1 MTEGLLMKVSRNLKG
16 WGLALLAITA
26 VGVLVA
32 TVGQTPVAGQR
43 SGRAVLYASMGP
55 ELTIYDLD
63 VDKVALTKRET
74 MKLPGF
80 VTEAALHPSR
90 RFLYIVWGG
99 FPGGGEHGMSAFR
112 IDPATGALTPH
123 GPSVSLRSTPGYI
136 SAVVTDVPA
145 THILASDSEPSRI
158 SVHKLLPDGTIAE
171 EVFSAGKLDFGI
183 HAHQIRM
190 DPSGQTVVLPCR
202 GESADATRV
211 ELPGSLR
218 LFGYKDGILTEKQ
231 AIMPGGGF
239 NFQPRH
245 MDFHPSGK
253 WDYFTLER
261 QNKMLVYERMKDGS
275 LGKQLYA
282 KDTLSEPGNVR
293 PGQIAGTVHV
303 HPNGKFVYLA
313 NRASGTTMVDGK
325 RVFVG
330 GENAI
335 AVFSIDQ
342 KTGEPTLIQ
351 NMDTRGIHPRTFA
364 LDPTS
369 RILVA
374 ANTNSLPTQEGIVI
388 PASLSAYRIGAD
400 GKLEFVRKY
409 DVALNGSQQFW
420 MGIIPLP

>member
-1 MTEGLLMKVSRNLKG
+1 MKVLRNSKG
-16 WGLALLAITA
+16 WAPALLAVA
-26 VGVLVA
+26 AAGVLA
-32 TVGQTPVAGQR
+32 ASIGQTPVAGQQ
-43 SGRAVLYASMGP
+43 SGRSVLYSSVGP
-55 ELTIYDLD
+55 ELTISDLD
-63 VDKVALTKRET
+63 VDKATITKRET
-74 MKLPGF
+74 LKLPGLI
-80 VTEAALHPSR
+80 TEATLHPSKK
-90 RFLYIVWGG
+90 FIYIVWGG
-99 FPGGGEHGMSAFR
+99 FPGGGEHGLSAFR
-112 IDPATGALTPH
+112 VDPATGALTPH
-123 GPSVSLRSTPGYI
+123 GPSRSLRSTPGYI
-136 SAVVTDVPA
+136 SAVVTDINA

-158 SVHKLLPDGTIAE
+158 SVHKLLPDGTLGE
-171 EVFSAGKLDFGI
+171 EVFSPGNLDFGI

-202 GESADATRV
+202 GESANATRA

-231 AIMPGGGF
+231 AIMPGGGH

-261 QNKMLVYERMKDGS
+261 QNKLLVYEREKDGS
-275 LGKQLYA
+275 IGKQLYA

-303 HPNGKFVYLA
+303 HPNGRFVYVA
-313 NRASGTTMVDGK
+313 NRASGRTADGK
-325 RVFVG
+325 GAFVG

-342 KTGEPTLIQ
+342 NTGEPTLIQ

-369 RILVA
+369 RVLVA
-374 ANTNSLPTQEGIVI
+374 ANTNSLPATDGTVI
-388 PASLSAYRIGAD
+388 PASLSIYRVGAD

-409 DVALNGSQQFW
+409 DVPLNGSQQFW
-420 MGIIPLP
+420 MGIIPLS